1 MIWIKDGMVIDP
13 VGDVVYRA
21 DLVIENGRIS
31 RILKDGE
38 ALGEESSGDV
48 QVIDGTGLMV
58 APGLADTHVHFRDPG
73 FTYKED
79 IDSGAAAAVRGGFT
93 QIVLMANT
101 KPPVDNVET
110 LCYVLDKGRGTG
122 IHIASCVN
130 VTRQMEGKELVDMET
145 LAKAGAAGFTDDGIP
160 LVDEEL
166 VRKAMIE
173 ARKWDK
179 PISFHEEDPALIVN
193 NGVNAGKVAAHYG
206 IGGSPREA
214 EIGLV
219 KRDLEL
225 ARQTGAEVVIQHIS
239 TKEGVALVRQAKQ
252 RAAEKGR
259 NNIHAEATPHHFSL
273 TEEAVLAYGTL
284 AKMNPPLREE
294 ADRQAVI
301 EGLRDGTI
309 DLIATDHAPHSEEE
323 KKRRIT
329 EAPSGIIGLE
339 TALPLGITNL
349 FDAQQF
355 PMDMLIDRMSTA
367 PARMYNLPAGTLSE
381 GAAADIV
388 IFDAKAVQTVGG
400 FASKS
405 SNSPFT
411 GQKLNGVVKYTIV
424 DGAVVYQ
431 AES

>member
-1 MIWIKDGMVIDP
+1 MK
-13 VGDVVYRA
+13 A
-21 DLVIENGRIS
+21 
-31 RILKDGE
+31 
-38 ALGEESSGDV
+38 
-48 QVIDGTGLMV
+48 
-58 APGLADTHVHFRDPG
+58 
-73 FTYKED
+73 
-79 IDSGAAAAVRGGFT
+79 
-93 QIVLMANT
+93 LMA
-101 KPPVDNVET
+101 
-110 LCYVLDKGRGTG
+110 KG
-122 IHIASCVN
+122 AV
-130 VTRQMEGKELVDMET
+130 
-145 LAKAGAAGFTDDGIP
+145 GFTDDGIP
-160 LVDEEL
+160 IMDAVLMEH
-166 VRKAMIE
+166 AME
-173 ARKWDK
+173 AVSALGV
-179 PISFHEEDPALIVN
+179 PISLHEENPALITN
-193 NGVNAGKVAAHYG
+193 NGVNRGRASEYFG

-214 EIGLV
+214 EISLIE
-219 KRDLEL
+219 RDLEIAL
-225 ARQTGAEVVIQHIS
+225 RTGAVLNIQHIS

-349 FDAQQF
+349 VDVQQF